1 MTTVSGAVV
10 NNVLY
15 TELSDTIDPDI
26 LAQITSSVFALPNL
40 NLSEEEKILV
50 LEVYM
55 RGIHAVFTLYAC
67 LVGICFVASM
77 FVVDRGLAEKEEE
90 TNNDTSRFNGNS
102 YGSIGPS
109 GDQESARRVK

>member
-1 MTTVSGAVV
+1 MATVSGAVL

-15 TELSDTIDPDI
+15 AELSGIIDPDI

-40 NLSEEEKILV
+40 NLTEVEKTLV

-55 RGIHAVFTLYAC
+55 KGIHAVFTLYAC

-77 FVVDRGLAEKEEE
+77 FVVDRGLAEKEE
-90 TNNDTSRFNGNS
+90 NGNDVSKITGNS
-102 YGSIGPS
+102 YGSMGPS
-109 GDQESARRVK
+109 CDQESARRD

>member
-1 MTTVSGAVV
+1 MTVSGAVL

-15 TELSDTIDPDI
+15 AELNGIIHPDI
-26 LAQITSSVFALPNL
+26 LAQITSSVFALPNM
-40 NLSEEEKILV
+40 NLSQEEKTLI

-67 LVGICFVASM
+67 LVGICFVTSI
-77 FVVDRGLAEKEEE
+77 FVVDRGLAEKEE
-90 TNNDTSRFNGNS
+90 TKDDTSRISGNS

-109 GDQESARRVK
+109 CDQQSAGRD